1 MHSSMDSLRSS
12 LLILSVFATILLALS
27 PSGLADHDQELQTS
41 GFELESTPSQPSLGD
56 CWQSVEEIIGCYSEI
71 YRAFVN
77 GKLGMTI
84 GPSCCLAIEDIS
96 SNCWPQMFPG
106 ASSSFP
112 PLLKGYCRRYQ
123 AGQPDA
129 ETPSAEPADDF

>member
-1 MHSSMDSLRSS
+1 MHSSMASLRSS
-12 LLILSVFATILLALS
+12 LLILSLFATLIMLALS
-27 PSGLADHDQELQTS
+27 PCGLAQELQPS
-41 GFELESTPSQPSLGD
+41 MFEELQSSTPSQLPSLGD

-77 GKLGMTI
+77 GKIGMTI

-96 SNCWPQMFPG
+96 SNCWPQMFPQ
-106 ASSSFP
+106 AAASFP

-123 AGQPDA
+123 PDA
-129 ETPSAEPADDF
+129 VTPSAEPDYF